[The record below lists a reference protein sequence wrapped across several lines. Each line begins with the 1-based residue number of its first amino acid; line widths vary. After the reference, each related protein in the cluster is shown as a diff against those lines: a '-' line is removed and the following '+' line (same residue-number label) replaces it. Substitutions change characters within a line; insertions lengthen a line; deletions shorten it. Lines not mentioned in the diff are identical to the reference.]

1 MGDYS
6 GDPYHELSTEEKV
19 PVSWQMGQ
27 KSLLKAGG
35 VAARAAAGEKTGD
48 YPI

>member
-6 GDPYHELSTEEKV
+6 GDPYHELSKEQQLAV
-19 PVSWQMGQ
+19 QQMGQ
-27 KSLLKAGG
+27 KSLLKSGG

>member
-6 GDPYHELSTEEKV
+6 GDPYHELSTEQKAAHASIVQQKGE
-19 PVSWQMGQ
+19 

-35 VAARAAAGEKTGD
+35 VAARAAAGEKN
-48 YPI
+48 